1 MGGAPR
7 IRHEIRLVAFF
18 VTDPGGGPQYQGV
31 LVSVESLVFN
41 LGSIYDLASMSAPAA
56 RTAPAT
62 DEAEFRAVYEAQF
75 GYVFNSLRRL
85 GIPTKDLE
93 DLSHDT
99 FVTAWR
105 RRDTFEAGRAVRPWL
120 FGIAFRLASDF
131 RQMARHR
138 HEVGDE
144 GQDASSD
151 AASPDE
157 AIDKAKGRQLVLE
170 ALESLDLD
178 RRAVF
183 ILHEIDGQP
192 IPEVALALG
201 TPLNTAYSRLRLGR
215 KEFAEAIQR
224 LQARRGAS

>member
-1 MGGAPR
+1 M
-7 IRHEIRLVAFF
+7 
-18 VTDPGGGPQYQGV
+18 TDLRRGPQYQGV
-31 LVSVESLVFN
+31 LVSVESLVFHP
-41 LGSIYDLASMSAPAA
+41 GSIYDLASMTAPAA
-56 RTAPAT
+56 RTAVAS
-62 DEAEFRAVYEAQF
+62 DEAEFRAVYQAQF

-85 GIPTKDLE
+85 GVPSKDLE
-93 DLSHDT
+93 DLAHDT

-105 RRDTFEAGRAVRPWL
+105 RRDTFDAGRAVRPWL

-131 RQMARHR
+131 RQLARHR

-151 AASPDE
+151 APSPDE
-157 AIDKAKGRQLVLE
+157 AIDHAKGQQRVLE

-192 IPEVALALG
+192 IPEIALALG
-201 TPLNTAYSRLRLGR
+201 VPVNTAYSRLRLGR
-215 KEFAEAIQR
+215 KEFAEAIER
-224 LQARRGAS
+224 LRARRGVS

>member
-1 MGGAPR
+1 MPVRGWDGWIGAPR
-7 IRHEIRLVAFF
+7 E
-18 VTDPGGGPQYQGV
+18 
-31 LVSVESLVFN
+31 
-41 LGSIYDLASMSAPAA
+41 PA
-56 RTAPAT
+56 RYRCPVQ
-62 DEAEFRAVYEAQF
+62 AVM
-75 GYVFNSLRRL
+75 
-85 GIPTKDLE
+85 P
-93 DLSHDT
+93 
-99 FVTAWR
+99 
-105 RRDTFEAGRAVRPWL
+105 
-120 FGIAFRLASDF
+120 
-131 RQMARHR
+131 
-138 HEVGDE
+138 
-144 GQDASSD
+144 QDASSD

>member
-1 MGGAPR
+1 MLLAA
-7 IRHEIRLVAFF
+7 ETLV
-18 VTDPGGGPQYQGV
+18 
-31 LVSVESLVFN
+31 
-41 LGSIYDLASMSAPAA
+41 LGLGCIYDLASMSVPAA
-56 RTAPAT
+56 RPARAVEET
-62 DEAEFRAVYEAQF
+62 EFRAIYQAQF

-85 GIPTKDLE
+85 GVPTRDLE
-93 DLSHDT
+93 DLAHDT

-131 RQMARHR
+131 RKMARHR
-138 HEVGDE
+138 HEVGDD
-144 GQDASSD
+144 GQDVSSE
-151 AASPDE
+151 APSPDE
-157 AIDKAKGRQLVLE
+157 TIDSAKGRQLVLE

-215 KEFAEAIQR
+215 KDFAEAIQR
-224 LQARRGAS
+224 LQARRGPNE